1 MPGLIALGRRWSVG
15 SDDLVIPS
23 TIFLVIHVV
32 WTIILICVVSQP
44 HEPKTC
50 SSQLFLSIVGYLVL
64 QLLTIVA
71 EVMVTVI
78 SLRGTILYVRPRQHM
93 KYVLYVTGV
102 LYILSL
108 LWSMISIHWL
118 VGSYTDCTLHYIKQ
132 TVLGL
137 IIFHFVVFLT
147 LCVLLF
153 CVWDGAGRSFV
164 KLKKT
169 EKERNIKRTASRVE
183 RNQQR
188 ELRTRAKYEQNWDK
202 RLRFWFCCTS
212 SGEIQESAFA
222 DIAILFSEFFRDLDV
237 VPSDILAGLMLLREE
252 QKQRREAIENSPQNS
267 VFRFLSGVAV
277 TPETKFLDFHKAEDS
292 DLFEELHHYFKF
304 AAAAY
309 GWKGYVMVHGAGG
322 CCTMA
327 KECRC
332 CCFKSRQHY
341 HLDES
346 SDPDADN
353 CCMCNFA
360 ALKKMS
366 GLGNNDIIYATFHV
380 SVSCSSCCQGLGS
393 KEESTGT
400 ESYGIDTEGLMLV
413 GRTSPRGVGPQAGG
427 ANEAGATPNV
437 QTPESGICLKTSLS
451 FQEEMDERMMRKEAR
466 SAASLSDDGSV
477 SCGGRFCSCL
487 PPSLSPCSSACS
499 ESGVASAG
507 SVSSL
512 SQSDNLV
519 WETPFFVA
527 LDHDRRRV
535 VVSIR
540 GTLSVADIVT
550 DLSADT
556 SPIHTEDGSMAYK
569 GHKGMVETANY
580 IRRRLVEDKLL
591 HQAFTAMEVAQKG
604 TSEYELV
611 LVGHSLGA
619 GTAAILGIML
629 RPRYPTLKVYAYSP
643 PGGLLCKEASE
654 YAAEFVTSLIVGK
667 DVVARIG
674 LSQMEFLRADLLNCI
689 KMCRDPKWRVI
700 FGELLCCCSIRSK
713 NLAPIEDADTPS
725 PLPWRLNKAFH
736 PTNHE
741 LVLTTHS
748 PLYLPGRI
756 LQVVRN
762 NPKREGISKKECAYY
777 AIWRDREDFNEVL
790 ISPVIINDHLP
801 GGVKKAVEKC
811 LEYGKRHGLPKR
823 FSQVGR
829 TPMHDA
835 PQYQDH
841 PHPAPV
847 QTPSSSSQSS
857 YLQMK
862 PVKTKKEKSG
872 GAAVHFQDSP
882 TKSSP
887 STKSW
892 RSGVKAPESNN
903 NQRPFTELVSAEDEQ
918 LPFLPHS
925 TATQNIPDDAIRTS
939 RRPSD
944 SHVPKISILQG
955 LNCPSEQGSER
966 LAPLASSESFT
977 DCESPRSSISSMS
990 FSSVLNRFQNP
1001 SSAREEGYC
1010 YYVEN
1015 ESQPAA
1021 NNMADSEEDLT
1032 KQNTVTT
1039 TATIES
1045 SPSNHVDHD
1054 ASPTRPPSTLIGPW
1068 SLFRG
1073 GNGQV
1078 IDEEGNV
1085 KGRTSASDR
1094 YTLTYDGMDLDPA
1107 TGSEGGTDSPRS
1119 SRPHSIAGG
1128 RLSTAVR
1135 EAKLGQAYTEYLPID
1150 DDDDDDFDDEVLFS
1164 SLNLHVYENPD
1175 RTRKSLTLPVGG
1187 NLSMA
1192 AAQAQLGSQGNRPLR
1207 KGGSFETVTS
1217 STPTPLSSRGSPSH
1231 KGESEC

>member
-1 MPGLIALGRRWSVG
+1 
-15 SDDLVIPS
+15 
-23 TIFLVIHVV
+23 
-32 WTIILICVVSQP
+32 
-44 HEPKTC
+44 
-50 SSQLFLSIVGYLVL
+50 
-64 QLLTIVA
+64 
-71 EVMVTVI
+71 
-78 SLRGTILYVRPRQHM
+78 
-93 KYVLYVTGV
+93 
-102 LYILSL
+102 
-108 LWSMISIHWL
+108 MISIHWL
-118 VGSYTDCTLHYIKQ
+118 VGSYTDCSLHYIKQ

-332 CCFKSRQHY
+332 CCFKTRQHY

-380 SVSCSSCCQGLGS
+380 SH
-393 KEESTGT
+393 
-400 ESYGIDTEGLMLV
+400 
-413 GRTSPRGVGPQAGG
+413 A
-427 ANEAGATPNV
+427 
-437 QTPESGICLKTSLS
+437 
-451 FQEEMDERMMRKEAR
+451 RK
-466 SAASLSDDGSV
+466 
-477 SCGGRFCSCL
+477 
-487 PPSLSPCSSACS
+487 
-499 ESGVASAG
+499 
-507 SVSSL
+507 
-512 SQSDNLV
+512 V

-580 IRRRLVEDKLL
+580 IRRRLIEDKLL
-591 HQAFTAMEVAQKG
+591 HQAFTAMEG
-604 TSEYELV
+604 TSEYELI

-713 NLAPIEDADTPS
+713 NLAPVEDADAPS

-741 LVLTTHS
+741 LVLSTHS

-801 GGVKKAVEKC
+801 GGVKKALEKC

-829 TPMHDA
+829 TPMHDD
-835 PQYQDH
+835 PQDQDH
-841 PHPAPV
+841 LHPAPV
-847 QTPSSSSQSS
+847 QTPSSSSSQSS

-862 PVKTKKEKSG
+862 PVKKKKEKSG

-939 RRPSD
+939 RRSSD

-1021 NNMADSEEDLT
+1021 NNGMADSEEDLT

-1085 KGRTSASDR
+1085 KGRTSTSDR

-1128 RLSTAVR
+1128 RLSTVVP

-1187 NLSMA
+1187 GLSMA
-1192 AAQAQLGSQGNRPLR
+1192 AAQVQLGSQGNRPLR